1 MELSE
6 SSGVAGLSDRSEGFG
21 RESAEMGEEMGG

>member
-1 MELSE
+1 MELSK
-6 SSGVAGLSDRSEGFG
+6 SSSVAGLSDRSKGFN